1 METHSP
7 LPTPLFSFSPYYI
20 SLAILTRRDFRPR
33 LWALLRL
40 GYIQTACSRVHRP
53 TNLVAQLSMSSLA
66 QLSLWLATFAG
77 VSATGSFIQPPQPG
91 PTGDFSNDPTYKIGS
106 IMSVEWESNLTS
118 MDLRLFQQYPL
129 PDGVWT
135 YTDLERMQRP

>member
-7 LPTPLFSFSPYYI
+7 LPTPLSLSAPIIYRLPSSLVVI
-20 SLAILTRRDFRPR
+20 SVRV
-33 LWALLRL
+33 WALLRL

-106 IMSVEWESNLTS
+106 IMSVEWESNLNS

-135 YTDLERMQRP
+135 YTDLERKQRP